1 MRKPLV
7 GLGLSFVLLLLLAP
21 AALAGGWAVSTID
34 PMATPAAG
42 APIDVGF
49 TIRQHGMTP
58 VDLADVAIAVT
69 LPRARPRCTP
79 PSATAT
85 SAITSRPATF
95 AEGQSTWEIARAS
108 SSPKTSGRSRL
119 RVMRPVRAWS
129 SRRRT
134 AGRVS
139 PEGSCRWRPSRLV
152 TVAIT
157 DAIVSRRR
165 KPSDDDDDAAGRRRC
180 DRCDRVGVAF
190 HHRVGLDVDQS

>member
-34 PMATPAAG
+34 PMATPTAG

-69 LPRARPRCTP
+69 GPSGEITVYPAHRDGDVGHYVAR
-79 PSATAT
+79 S
-85 SAITSRPATF
+85 
-95 AEGQSTWEIARAS
+95 ARAS

-119 RVMRPVRAWS
+119 RVMRPVRAS
-129 SRRRT
+129 SSPRRT
-134 AGRVS
+134 AGQVS
-139 PEGSCRWRPSRLV
+139 REGSCRSQPSRSRPSR
-152 TVAIT
+152 
-157 DAIVSRRR
+157 SPMR
-165 KPSDDDDDAAGRRRC
+165 S
-180 DRCDRVGVAF
+180 
-190 HHRVGLDVDQS
+190 